1 MVTRMFDGDCPITG
15 CDYHIR
21 VEGKN
26 ASVKNIMNHVTEF
39 HKLSDNIMDQD
50 YNVPCPLK
58 DACHETFTGR
68 QWLKVSTE
76 LLSHLRNAHSN
87 FIDPE
92 LCKPCMAR
100 RMTDMQKKLH
110 PERYPKDTVVKTP
123 EKDTVVKTPEKVTV
137 KVYPKNM
144 SDAEL
149 LEKVTQPDYYPT
161 NLVDRNIHTLTD
173 MEYRELMMWYNNH
186 LPPGPEGEKLLKDR
200 KVKTGVDYRDGKQ
213 YNKGR
218 LSLISKSIIGSFR

>member
-15 CDYHIR
+15 CNYHIR

-58 DACHETFTGR
+58 EACHETFTGR

-92 LCKPCMAR
+92 LCKPCMDR

-123 EKDTVVKTPEKVTV
+123 EKVTA

-149 LEKVTQPDYYPT
+149 WEKVTRQDYYPKD
-161 NLVDRNIHTLTD
+161 LVGRNKHTLTD
-173 MEYRELMMWYNNH
+173 IEYRELIMWYNDH

-213 YNKGR
+213 YKKSR
-218 LSLISKSIIGSFR
+218 LPLIGKIRR